1 MFGSQMDL
9 RRFQAIRR
17 GQVWNDD
24 ELKRL
29 VAAFSTPLLYVLCQ
43 GNRFAILVAA

>member
-1 MFGSQMDL
+1 MFGSQIDL

-24 ELKRL
+24 ELERL
-29 VAAFSTPLLYVLCQ
+29 FAAFSTPLLYVSFQ
-43 GNRFAILVAA
+43 GNGFAILVAA